1 MTSHSITLEVTSVV
15 SGIKERV
22 SIVDERTPHAGIGA
36 VTIVHHL
43 QTVGVYLDAAIAI
56 TDPGWIDR
64 GHLAGE
70 SPDVTC
76 RCRATVVAQRVVVEA
91 GIVHVSTDLQPF
103 LSLIVSFQTSCKTL
117 HITLLCD
124 TLVLQV
130 TYRSIEVCLVGR
142 TGDRDIVFLAV
153 TSTRTDI
160 LPVIRSN
167 PIVLTIIVHQ
177 TPQGSIG
184 VHLSILTDKHLS
196 LRDSPDIVTY
206 TTIGVITKQALVR
219 LIPSLVSI
227 HTITD
232 QFVAIGSIMH
242 LIIFVGT
249 VDRLILLQ
257 GTSVPAILGIEGDSG
272 LTTFTLLSGN
282 HHYAIGTTGTI
293 QSI

>member
-1 MTSHSITLEVTSVV
+1 MTKHHVDVVVVSNRSSIVQQLLNVVVIATTMILLYSTASRRELSIVGVVDICPACLIKVISCIYGKHKTVHKGNVGEAMTSHSITLEVTSVV

-124 TLVLQV
+124 TLV
-130 TYRSIEVCLVGR
+130 
-142 TGDRDIVFLAV
+142 F
-153 TSTRTDI
+153 
-160 LPVIRSN
+160 
-167 PIVLTIIVHQ
+167 
-177 TPQGSIG
+177 
-184 VHLSILTDKHLS
+184 
-196 LRDSPDIVTY
+196 
-206 TTIGVITKQALVR
+206 
-219 LIPSLVSI
+219 
-227 HTITD
+227 
-232 QFVAIGSIMH
+232 
-242 LIIFVGT
+242 
-249 VDRLILLQ
+249 
-257 GTSVPAILGIEGDSG
+257 
-272 LTTFTLLSGN
+272 
-282 HHYAIGTTGTI
+282 
-293 QSI
+293 